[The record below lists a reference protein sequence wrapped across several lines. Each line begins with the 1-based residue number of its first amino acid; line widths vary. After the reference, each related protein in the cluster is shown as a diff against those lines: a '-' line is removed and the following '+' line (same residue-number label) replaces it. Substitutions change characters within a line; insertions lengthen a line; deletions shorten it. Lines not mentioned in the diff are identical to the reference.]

1 MIERFDP
8 RVTGTELGDL
18 RSRLAAT
25 RWPEPET
32 DPRQGVA
39 LAELMDL
46 CAHWQDGYDWR
57 RCDERLAAAGR
68 FRTVIDGIG
77 ICFLHARS
85 PQPDA
90 FPVVLN
96 T

>member
-8 RVTGTELGDL
+8 GVTDAELGDL

-39 LAELMDL
+39 LA
-46 CAHWQDGYDWR
+46 G
-57 RCDERLAAAGR
+57 
-68 FRTVIDGIG
+68 
-77 ICFLHARS
+77 
-85 PQPDA
+85 
-90 FPVVLN
+90 
-96 T
+96 